1 MLLCFIVFFALVF
14 LCLITGISVSWALL
28 GGLVLFWIYG
38 RRQGFSRR
46 ALWSMAWEK
55 CKKSLIVV
63 TVIALIGVITGI
75 WRMSGT
81 IAGCILWGV
90 SLITPQFFIVI
101 TFLLCAA
108 MSYILGTSFGV
119 CSTMGV
125 ILMAIAR
132 SGGVNTALTAG
143 AVLSGAYFG
152 DRCSPASSA
161 AALVAAVTDTDHYQ
175 NVRKMLRTGLL
186 PLLLTL
192 GIYIVLS
199 FFHPMSEAH
208 GEAMASLQENFVIS
222 WVVLLPALAML
233 LLPFFKVPIK
243 LSMAVSI
250 VIALVI
256 ALTVQKFSL
265 LEILRTVWHGYRS
278 ENQELNH
285 ILAGGGVT
293 SMTSSYIV
301 VTLTGLFSGIL
312 EGTDSIKPLTAR
324 ANRLAEKIGNFP
336 AMTVVSALAAGTLC
350 NQVVATMMSQQL
362 LENRYENKSE
372 LAQDIANS
380 ALLIA
385 GIIPWSIAC
394 STPLEMMGGSA
405 GAIGYA
411 FLLWLIP
418 LCYLFTKRWFFSK
431 TPTPSEK

>member
-1 MLLCFIVFFALVF
+1 MLVCFIIFFALVF
-14 LCLITGISVSWALL
+14 VCLLTGFSVSWALL
-28 GGLVLFWIYG
+28 GGLVLFWLLG
-38 RRQGFSRR
+38 RKKGFTHRQ
-46 ALWSMAWEK
+46 LWHMAWEK

-63 TVIALIGVITGI
+63 TVIAMIGVITGV

-81 IAGCILWGV
+81 IAGCIVWGV
-90 SLITPQFFIVI
+90 SIITPQLFIVI

-132 SGGVNTALTAG
+132 SGGVNTAIAAG

-161 AALVAAVTDTDHYQ
+161 ASLVAAVTDTDHYK
-175 NVRKMLRTGLL
+175 NVRKMLHTGLL
-186 PLLLTL
+186 PLLLTI
-192 GIYIVLS
+192 GIYTVLS
-199 FFHPMSEAH
+199 FFNPMEEIH

-222 WVVLLPALAML
+222 WVVLLPAAAML
-233 LLPFFKVPIK
+233 ILPMFKVPIK
-243 LSMAVSI
+243 ISMAVSI
-250 VIALVI
+250 AIALGV
-256 ALTVQKFSL
+256 ALFVQKFSFW
-265 LEILRTVWHGYRS
+265 EIVKVAWGGYES
-278 ENQELNH
+278 ENGELNA
-285 ILAGGGVT
+285 ILSGGGVT

-301 VTLTGLFSGIL
+301 VALTGLFSGIL
-312 EGTDSIKPLTAR
+312 EGTDSIRPLTVN
-324 ANRLAEKIGNFP
+324 ANRLAEKVGNFP
-336 AMTVVSALAAGTLC
+336 AMIVVSALAAGTLC

-362 LENRYENKSE
+362 LENRYENRE
-372 LAQDIANS
+372 ALAQDISNS

-394 STPLEMMGGSA
+394 STPLEMMGADSSA
-405 GAIGYA
+405 IPFA

-418 LCYLFTKRWFFSK
+418 LCYCATKRYFYPK
-431 TPTPSEK
+431 A

>member
-1 MLLCFIVFFALVF
+1 MLACFIIFFTLVF
-14 LCLITGISVSWALL
+14 ACLITGCSVSWALL
-28 GGLVLFWIYG
+28 GGLVLFWILG
-38 RRQGFSRR
+38 RKKGFSHR

-63 TVIALIGVITGI
+63 TVIAMIGIITGT

-81 IAGCILWGV
+81 IAGCIVWGV
-90 SLITPQFFIVI
+90 SLITPQLFLLIA
-101 TFLLCAA
+101 FLLCAA

-132 SGGVNTALTAG
+132 SGGVHTAMAAG

-161 AALVAAVTDTDHYQ
+161 ASLVAAVTSTDHYQ

-186 PLLLTL
+186 PLVLTI
-192 GIYIVLS
+192 GIYGVLS
-199 FFHPMSEAH
+199 AFHPMEELHAEAL
-208 GEAMASLQENFVIS
+208 ASLQENFVIS
-222 WVVLLPALAML
+222 WVVLLPAAAML
-233 LLPFFKVPIK
+233 ILPILKVPIK
-243 LSMAVSI
+243 ISMAVSI
-250 VIALVI
+250 AIALAI
-256 ALTVQKFSL
+256 ALFVQEFSFWD
-265 LEILRTVWHGYRS
+265 ILKAAWSGY
-278 ENQELNH
+278 ENQDPELNA
-285 ILAGGGVT
+285 ILSGGGIT

-301 VTLTGLFSGIL
+301 VALTGLFSGIL
-312 EGTDSIKPLTAR
+312 EGTDSIRPLTAN
-324 ANRLAEKIGNFP
+324 ANKLADKIGNFP
-336 AMTVVSALAAGTLC
+336 AMIVVSALAAGTLC

-362 LENRYENKSE
+362 LQNRYENKE
-372 LAQDIANS
+372 ALAQDISNS

-394 STPLEMMGGSA
+394 STPLEMMGADSSA
-405 GAIGYA
+405 IPYG

-418 LCYLFTKRWFFSK
+418 LCYLFTRKWFYPK
-431 TPTPSEK
+431 QTA

>member
-1 MLLCFIVFFALVF
+1 MLACFIIFFALVF
-14 LCLITGISVSWALL
+14 ACLITGYSVSWALL
-28 GGLVLFWIYG
+28 GGLVLFWILG
-38 RRQGFSRR
+38 RKKGFSHR

-63 TVIALIGVITGI
+63 TVIAMIGIITGT

-81 IAGCILWGV
+81 IAGCIVWGV
-90 SLITPQFFIVI
+90 SLITPQLFLLIA
-101 TFLLCAA
+101 FLLCAA

-132 SGGVNTALTAG
+132 SGGVHTAMAAG

-161 AALVAAVTDTDHYQ
+161 ASLVAAVTGTDHYQ

-186 PLLLTL
+186 PLVLTI
-192 GIYIVLS
+192 GIYGVLS
-199 FFHPMSEAH
+199 VFHPMTQIHAEAL
-208 GEAMASLQENFVIS
+208 ASLQENFVIS
-222 WVVLLPALAML
+222 WVVLLPAAAML
-233 LLPFFKVPIK
+233 ILPIFKVPIK
-243 LSMAVSI
+243 ISMAVSI
-250 VIALVI
+250 AIALVI
-256 ALTVQKFSL
+256 ALFVQKFSFW
-265 LEILRTVWHGYRS
+265 EILKVAWRGYES
-278 ENQELNH
+278 QNPELNA
-285 ILAGGGVT
+285 ILSGGGIT

-301 VTLTGLFSGIL
+301 VALTGLFSGIL
-312 EGTDSIKPLTAR
+312 EGTDSIRPLTAN
-324 ANRLAEKIGNFP
+324 ANKLADKIGNFP
-336 AMTVVSALAAGTLC
+336 AMIVVSALAAGTLC

-362 LENRYENKSE
+362 LQNRYESKE
-372 LAQDIANS
+372 ALAQDISNS

-394 STPLEMMGGSA
+394 STPLEMMGADSSA
-405 GAIGYA
+405 IPYG

-418 LCYLFTKRWFFSK
+418 LCYLFTRKWFY
-431 TPTPSEK
+431 PEKKA